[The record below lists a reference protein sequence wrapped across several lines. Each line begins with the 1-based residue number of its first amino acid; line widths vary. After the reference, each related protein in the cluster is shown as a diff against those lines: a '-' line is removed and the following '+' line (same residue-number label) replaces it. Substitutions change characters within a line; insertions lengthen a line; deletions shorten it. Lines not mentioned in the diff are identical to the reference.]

1 MPTLDPVAPSPPPLD
16 PFFAPRSVA
25 VVGASSDPGKIAG
38 RALSQLLEGG
48 YKGRVFPINPHHDR
62 VQGLPS
68 FPSISAIG
76 EPVDL
81 AIVAL
86 PAGHAVDA
94 VAECGEL
101 GVRAAIVFAAGFAE
115 VDDAGRELQDR
126 LRAIGERYGIRILGP
141 NCLGLMNLA
150 GGVTATFST
159 SVERAARDGRH
170 EPGVIGFVS
179 QSGAF
184 GSHCFTAASLRD
196 LAFSCWVT
204 TGNECDVE
212 FADCLEYLAED
223 PNTEVIMA
231 YLEGC
236 RNGAKLM
243 AALETARRNRKP
255 VVMMKVGTSM
265 VGATAAASHTGS
277 LVGADTAFDTVF
289 ARYGVHRART
299 IDEMLQ
305 VAEACAHGRLPAD
318 DRLGLVTVS
327 GGVGILMADRAESLG
342 LDVAELPASA
352 RDRLRQLWPSAA
364 VRNPVDTT
372 AQVIDRP
379 EMVGQFVT
387 TLLDEGDYG
396 SLIVFLT
403 HVGQDET
410 AVEQMCGP
418 LAAVRERFPDRLIII
433 SLLATPRTRHR
444 LTRDG
449 FLVVEDPSTA
459 VDLVDVLTRLR
470 RRLDARGGRTELAG
484 NTLPAP
490 PPPGRRMSEH
500 EAKELIGRIGVPAPP
515 ERVVRSADEA
525 VAAATEL
532 GRPVVLKLATA
543 RAAHKSDVGGV
554 RLGLRTDDEVTGG
567 FAELSAVADAH
578 WPGAAR
584 DGVLVAPMISGGIE
598 TIIGFHRDPVFGPVM
613 MFGLGGVHAEVQR
626 DVTFRMP
633 PITPDEAMRMIGEV
647 RGRPILDG
655 HRGGPAVDV
664 RALADAVSALS
675 HLAVAWADDVESVE
689 VNPLLVLPDGQG
701 VAALDALVIGREAA
715 S

>member
-1 MPTLDPVAPSPPPLD
+1 MPTLDPVAPGPRPLD
-16 PFFAPRSVA
+16 PFFTPRSVA

-48 YKGRVFPINPHHDR
+48 YKGRVFPVNPHHDR

-68 FPSISAIG
+68 FPSVSAID

-86 PAGHAVDA
+86 PAGPAVDA
-94 VAECGEL
+94 VAECGEQ
-101 GVRAAIVFAAGFAE
+101 GVRAAIVYAAGFAE

-212 FADCLEYLAED
+212 FADCLEHLAED
-223 PNTEVIMA
+223 PDTEVIMA

-236 RNGAKLM
+236 RDGAKLV
-243 AALETARRNRKP
+243 AALDKARRNGKP
-255 VVMMKVGTSM
+255 VVMMKVGTST
-265 VGATAAASHTGS
+265 VGASAAASHTGS

-305 VAEACAHGRLPAD
+305 VAEACAHGRLPSG

-327 GGVGILMADRAESLG
+327 GGVGILMADRAEALG
-342 LDVAELPASA
+342 LDVAELPAA
-352 RDRLRQLWPSAA
+352 AQERLRELWPAAA

-387 TLLDEGDYG
+387 TLLDEGDYD
-396 SLIVFLT
+396 SLVVFLT
-403 HVGQDET
+403 HVGQDPV
-410 AVEQMCGP
+410 AVEDMCGP
-418 LAAVRERFPDRLIII
+418 LAAVRARFPDRLIII
-433 SLLATPRTRHR
+433 SLLATPQTRHR

-470 RRLDARGGRTELAG
+470 RGLDAGDTGDPGRT
-484 NTLPAP
+484 PDIP
-490 PPPGRRMSEH
+490 PPPAPGHRMSEH
-500 EAKELIGRIGVPAPP
+500 EAKELLALIGVPAPP
-515 ERVVRSADEA
+515 ERVVHSADEA
-525 VAAATEL
+525 IAAAAEL
-532 GRPVVLKLATA
+532 GRPVVLKLATG
-543 RAAHKSDVGGV
+543 RATHKSDIGGV
-554 RLGLRTDDEVTGG
+554 RLGLRTDEEIADG

-584 DGVLVAPMISGGIE
+584 DGVLVAPMVSGGVE

-633 PITPDEAMRMIGEV
+633 PVTPDEALRMIGEV

-655 HRGGPAVDV
+655 HRGGPAADV

-675 HLAVAWADDVESVE
+675 RLAVAWAGDVESVE
-689 VNPLLVLPDGQG
+689 VNPLLVRPEGQG
-701 VAALDALVIGREAA
+701 VAALDALVIGREAT